1 MTGGGLPP
9 LRSGFVYYTI
19 AANRQIHVHQHPQG
33 YNIGAVSRLTGIA
46 RERIRIWERRYDAV
60 VPHRDAANNR
70 LYSQADVDRLILIRR
85 LVDGGQAISH
95 VARLSLAEL
104 EARLTAATPAPSSL
118 MPERVLAFG
127 PEAAMLGAQLRD
139 WGLVSV
145 SELPDASAAT
155 VWLAGQSA
163 DLVLAAIPT
172 VTHQELTSLLHL
184 HRSAPRTP
192 LLLVYRFAPHRLLDQ
207 LARIGIRAVKA
218 PLQGDDLGR
227 RQARP
232 AGRRGAGTAGASL
245 TTPAGHDYRTR
256 QFTAAELQRLGSRA
270 DAVACECPQHLANL
284 VRDLQAFEDYTL
296 ACEAATPADAALHR
310 QVYEVI
316 ARARALTEDALGIVA
331 AEEQMLLPGD

>member
-1 MTGGGLPP
+1 MSTSTL
-9 LRSGFVYYTI
+9 
-19 AANRQIHVHQHPQG
+19 QG
-33 YNIGAVSRLTGIA
+33 YNIGAVARLSGIA

-104 EARLTAATPAPSSL
+104 EARLAAATPAPSSL

-127 PEAAMLGAQLRD
+127 PEAAMLHAQLRD
-139 WGLVSV
+139 WGLASV
-145 SELPDASAAT
+145 TELPDVGAAT
-155 VWLAGQSA
+155 AWLASGSA

-172 VTHQELTSLLHL
+172 VTHQELTALLQL

-207 LARIGIRAVKA
+207 LARVGIRAVKA
-218 PLQGDDLGR
+218 PLQHDDLG
-227 RQARP
+227 
-232 AGRRGAGTAGASL
+232 AGGTLAQPGTATSGAAGAGLA
-245 TTPAGHDYRTR
+245 TPAGQDYRTR
-256 QFTAAELQRLGSRA
+256 QFTAAELHRLGSRV

>member
-1 MTGGGLPP
+1 MSTSTL
-9 LRSGFVYYTI
+9 
-19 AANRQIHVHQHPQG
+19 QG
-33 YNIGAVSRLTGIA
+33 YNIGAVARLTGIA

-104 EARLTAATPAPSSL
+104 EARLAAATPAPSSL

-139 WGLVSV
+139 WGLLSV

-218 PLQGDDLGR
+218 PLQGDDLGAA
-227 RQARP
+227 ARLAQP
-232 AGRRGAGTAGASL
+232 GVTGTGTAGASL
-245 TTPAGHDYRTR
+245 TTPAGHDYRAR

-270 DAVACECPQHLANL
+270 ATVACECPQHLANL